1 MLTQSNNS
9 FGALTISRQIIDQ
22 IIEHAFESVEGNLWL
37 ANYKGAVSDVL
48 VRIGGFDAIAE
59 KKVEVIKDILYY
71 SGEMRDD
78 MLYVRL
84 YVVSRLGESITENC
98 GLVMERIARDVT
110 EMLELPLGNIEIAV
124 TGTVSKNRNIVKRD
138 LTLDLHEMVNTRKI
152 SL

>member
-59 KKVEVIKDILYY
+59 KKV
-71 SGEMRDD
+71 EMRDD

>member
-37 ANYKGAVSDVL
+37 ANYKGPVSDVL

-59 KKVEVIKDILYY
+59 KKVE
-71 SGEMRDD
+71 MRDG
-78 MLYVRL
+78 MLYIRL

-124 TGTVSKNRNIVKRD
+124 TGTVSKNKNIVKRD

>member
-59 KKVEVIKDILYY
+59 KKVE
-71 SGEMRDD
+71 MRDG
-78 MLYVRL
+78 MLYIRL

-124 TGTVSKNRNIVKRD
+124 TGTVSKNKNIVKRD

>member
-37 ANYKGAVSDVL
+37 ADYKGAVSDVL

-59 KKVEVIKDILYY
+59 KKVE
-71 SGEMRDD
+71 MRDG
-78 MLYVRL
+78 MLYIRL

-124 TGTVSKNRNIVKRD
+124 TGTVSKNKNIVKRD

>member
-1 MLTQSNNS
+1 
-9 FGALTISRQIIDQ
+9 
-22 IIEHAFESVEGNLWL
+22 
-37 ANYKGAVSDVL
+37 
-48 VRIGGFDAIAE
+48 
-59 KKVEVIKDILYY
+59 
-71 SGEMRDD
+71 

>member
-48 VRIGGFDAIAE
+48 VKIGGFDAIAE
-59 KKVEVIKDILYY
+59 KKVE
-71 SGEMRDD
+71 MRDG

>member
-48 VRIGGFDAIAE
+48 VKIGGVDAMAE
-59 KKVEVIKDILYY
+59 KKVER
-71 SGEMRDD
+71 RDG

>member
-59 KKVEVIKDILYY
+59 KKVE
-71 SGEMRDD
+71 MRDG

-124 TGTVSKNRNIVKRD
+124 TGTVSKNKNIVKRD

>member
-48 VRIGGFDAIAE
+48 VKIGGFDAIAE
-59 KKVEVIKDILYY
+59 KKVE
-71 SGEMRDD
+71 MRDG
-78 MLYVRL
+78 MLYVHL

>member
-22 IIEHAFESVEGNLWL
+22 IIEHAFESVEGSLWL

-48 VRIGGFDAIAE
+48 VKIGGFDAIAE
-59 KKVEVIKDILYY
+59 KKVE
-71 SGEMRDD
+71 MRDG

-98 GLVMERIARDVT
+98 GIVMERIARDVT

>member
-22 IIEHAFESVEGNLWL
+22 TIEHAFESVEGNLWL

-48 VRIGGFDAIAE
+48 VKIGGFDAIAE
-59 KKVEVIKDILYY
+59 KKV
-71 SGEMRDD
+71 EMRDD

>member
-48 VRIGGFDAIAE
+48 VKIGGFDAIAE
-59 KKVEVIKDILYY
+59 KKVE
-71 SGEMRDD
+71 MRDG
-78 MLYVRL
+78 MLYIRL

>member
-48 VRIGGFDAIAE
+48 VKIGGFDAIAE
-59 KKVEVIKDILYY
+59 KKV
-71 SGEMRDD
+71 EMRDD

-124 TGTVSKNRNIVKRD
+124 TGTVSKNKNIVKRD

>member
-48 VRIGGFDAIAE
+48 VKIGGFDAIAE
-59 KKVEVIKDILYY
+59 KKVE
-71 SGEMRDD
+71 MRDG

-138 LTLDLHEMVNTRKI
+138 LTLDLREMLNNRTI

>member
-1 MLTQSNNS
+1 MLTQIKDNM
-9 FGALTISRQIIDQ
+9 GTLTVSRQIIDQ

-48 VRIGGFDAIAE
+48 VKIGGFDAIAE
-59 KKVEVIKDILYY
+59 KKVE
-71 SGEMRDD
+71 MRDG

>member
-48 VRIGGFDAIAE
+48 VKIGGFDAIAE
-59 KKVEVIKDILYY
+59 KKVE
-71 SGEMRDD
+71 MRDG
-78 MLYVRL
+78 MLYIRL

-138 LTLDLHEMVNTRKI
+138 LTLDLREMLNNRTI

>member
-59 KKVEVIKDILYY
+59 KKVE
-71 SGEMRDD
+71 MRDG

>member
-48 VRIGGFDAIAE
+48 VKIGGFDAIAE
-59 KKVEVIKDILYY
+59 KKVE
-71 SGEMRDD
+71 MRDG

-124 TGTVSKNRNIVKRD
+124 TRTVSKNRNIVKRD

>member
-22 IIEHAFESVEGNLWL
+22 IIEHAFESVEGSLWL

-48 VRIGGFDAIAE
+48 VMIGGFDAIAE
-59 KKVEVIKDILYY
+59 KKVEMREEKLYIK
-71 SGEMRDD
+71 
-78 MLYVRL
+78 LYVIC
-84 YVVSRLGESITENC
+84 RLGESIAENC
-98 GLVMERIARDVT
+98 GTVMERIARDVT
-110 EMLELPLGNIEIAV
+110 EMLEIPLDNIEIAV

-138 LTLDLHEMVNTRKI
+138 LTLDLREMLNNRLI

>member
-37 ANYKGAVSDVL
+37 ANYKGAMSDVL
-48 VRIGGFDAIAE
+48 VKIGGFDAIAE
-59 KKVEVIKDILYY
+59 KKVE
-71 SGEMRDD
+71 MRDG

>member
-22 IIEHAFESVEGNLWL
+22 IIEHAFESVEG
-37 ANYKGAVSDVL
+37 
-48 VRIGGFDAIAE
+48 RIDLGGFDAIAE
-59 KKVEVIKDILYY
+59 KKVE
-71 SGEMRDD
+71 MRDG

>member
-9 FGALTISRQIIDQ
+9 FGALTINRQIIDQ

-48 VRIGGFDAIAE
+48 VKIGGFDAIAE
-59 KKVEVIKDILYY
+59 KKVE
-71 SGEMRDD
+71 MRDG

-124 TGTVSKNRNIVKRD
+124 TGTVSKNKNIVKRD

>member
-48 VRIGGFDAIAE
+48 VKIGGFDAIAE
-59 KKVEVIKDILYY
+59 KKVE
-71 SGEMRDD
+71 MRDG

-84 YVVSRLGESITENC
+84 YVVSRLGASITENC

>member
-48 VRIGGFDAIAE
+48 VKIGGFDAIAE
-59 KKVEVIKDILYY
+59 KKVE
-71 SGEMRDD
+71 MRDG

-98 GLVMERIARDVT
+98 GLVMERIARGVT
-110 EMLELPLGNIEIAV
+110 ERLELPLGNIESAV
-124 TGTVSKNRNIVKRD
+124 PGTVSKNRNIVKRD